1 MFYDKYVGKCLTV
14 TLLLFLRGT
23 QCISLLFYEFAVVLH
38 VECLPCELV
47 VFFLKKLAM
56 AVLFTFDA
64 KIVQYL
70 A

>member
-1 MFYDKYVGKCLTV
+1 MWNA
-14 TLLLFLRGT
+14 
-23 QCISLLFYEFAVVLH
+23 SL
-38 VECLPCELV
+38 CELV

-64 KIVQYL
+64 EIVQYL